1 MRIGWTPPPPLRAIL
16 QTLGVLL
23 LCVGGLLVVH
33 GLGVQVCLLKRL
45 TGAPCLTCG
54 STRAAMAL
62 LRGGVSE
69 AIHIQPL
76 MASLIV
82 LAVPLGGAWLA
93 SAVFLRRVPRV
104 QLTRWEMRIAIVG
117 AVLLLLLNW
126 LWLIRHQI

>member
-1 MRIGWTPPPPLRAIL
+1 MRIGWTPPPPFRAIL
-16 QTLGVLL
+16 QTLGA
-23 LCVGGLLVVH
+23 LLVCAGVLCALH

-45 TGAPCLTCG
+45 TGAPCFTCG
-54 STRAAMAL
+54 SMRAAMAL

-69 AIHIQPL
+69 AIHSQPL
-76 MASLIV
+76 MTSLIV

-104 QLTRWEMRIAIVG
+104 RLSRWEMRIAIGG

-126 LWLIRHQI
+126 LWLIRNHV